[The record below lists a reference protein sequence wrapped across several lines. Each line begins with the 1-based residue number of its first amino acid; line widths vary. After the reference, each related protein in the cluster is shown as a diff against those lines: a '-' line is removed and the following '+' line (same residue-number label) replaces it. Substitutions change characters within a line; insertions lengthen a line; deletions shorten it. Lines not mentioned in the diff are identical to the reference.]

1 MTTSLVLTFVGDD
14 RPGLVSAISEK
25 VVDFGGTWLESR
37 SVRLAGKFAGVVLV
51 RVPDENLIPLESAL
65 AKLAPSGLRVS
76 IDRGAAAKSEKPA
89 RLVTLEI
96 VGKERP
102 GIVRDVTQALT
113 RLGVNIEEFMS
124 GLEGEPF
131 TGVEMFRATAR
142 LGVPEASSST
152 SCARRSSG
160 WRPRSW
166 SILRSAEMRGKNE
179 KQACR
184 LGWITV
190 FKARSGRI

>member
-1 MTTSLVLTFVGDD
+1 MTISLVLTFVGDD
-14 RPGLVSAISEK
+14 RPGLVNAISEK

-76 IDRGAAAKSEKPA
+76 LERGAAAAEKPA

-96 VGKERP
+96 VGNERP

-113 RLGVNIEEFMS
+113 HLGVNIEEFMS

-142 LGVPEASSST
+142 LGVPE
-152 SCARRSSG
+152 G
-160 WRPRSW
+160 LKLDE
-166 SILRSAEMRGKNE
+166 LRKALERLAAEIMVDLAVDDG
-179 KQACR
+179 QPA
-184 LGWITV
+184 
-190 FKARSGRI
+190 A